1 MCAVTP
7 LTRIASQSYLSPQAG
22 RGKWRCSPLRA
33 QFPPVE
39 FFLELMKGVVADL
52 LGFAQPQD
60 RSSRGSDR
68 APPQRVRRQ
77 FAGRNAASGIALRA
91 QQQGAVFKPEDFRF
105 LGSVAVDFLQRRAI
119 GDGAGTADFGG
130 HQSVVL

>member
-60 RSSRGSDR
+60 RSSRGGDR
-68 APPQRVRRQ
+68 APPQRVRRK
-77 FAGRNAASGIALRA
+77 FAGGNAASGIGLRA
-91 QQQGAVFKPEDFRF
+91 HQQSAVFKPQDLGF
-105 LGSVAVDFLQRRAI
+105 LGGVAVDFIERCAK
-119 GDGAGTADFGG
+119 GDGAGAADFD
-130 HQSVVL
+130 